1 MLIVRSVTLAAAI
14 LAVSCASSPAP
25 PPPPSSPATVTSSE
39 LAEFPFSAREIHDSC
54 KVGHALVF
62 KVEGAGKPTTMLT
75 IRFVSTTDD
84 DAGFETTVTDAD
96 GHVIEGP
103 ASDHARWDELRH
115 HASFP
120 RDKTTITDD
129 TITTPAGTFAAR
141 VYTVR
146 RSDDEVSKF
155 YFAKSLPGPP
165 VLFFTDKSGARAS
178 TSTLQAVGDS
188 PANTAPIALDALD
201 AMAAEM
207 PEVAALSKMRA
218 SYSPS
223 FSSDGK
229 RVFFLSNRSG
239 VPELWS
245 VATSGGEATAITH
258 SDDPVTDFAV
268 SPDGKTLAVAIAPGG
283 GLNGQVWLMQ
293 SDGSG
298 AKRITA
304 GGKENNFLH
313 KFSRDGKRLAYGS
326 NARDPRASDGY
337 LYDVAKGEGALAVEG
352 RGLDAIV
359 DMTRDVQR
367 VLVQRLKTRGNEDLT
382 IVDLKRCSRRTTA
395 PATSW
400 GAPSPRTRR
409 ASTSAATSGAT
420 GSRSFASSSA
430 TRGRRLPRCSSRVT
444 TPTSSR

>member
-1 MLIVRSVTLAAAI
+1 MHIVRSVALAAAI
-14 LAVSCASSPAP
+14 LAVSCASSPPTP
-25 PPPPSSPATVTSSE
+25 PPAPPATVTSSE

-62 KVEGAGKPTTMLT
+62 EVEVAGKATTQLT

-84 DAGFETTVTDAD
+84 DAGFETTVSGAD
-96 GHVIEGP
+96 GRVIEGP
-103 ASDHARWDELRH
+103 ASAHARWDELRH

-120 RDKTTITDD
+120 RDKTAITDE
-129 TITTPAGTFAAR
+129 TVTTPAGTFAAR

-165 VLFFTDKSGARAS
+165 VLFFTDKGGARVS
-178 TSTLQAVGDS
+178 TSTLQSVGDS
-188 PANTAPIALDALD
+188 PANTAPVALDAID
-201 AMAAEM
+201 AMATEM
-207 PEVAALSKMRA
+207 PEVAALSRIRA
-218 SYSPS
+218 SYSPA

-245 VATSGGEATAITH
+245 VAASGGEATAITH

-283 GLNGQVWLMQ
+283 GLNGQIWLMQ
-293 SDGSG
+293 TDGSG

-304 GGKENNFLH
+304 SGKDNNFLRAFTH
-313 KFSRDGKRLAYGS
+313 DGKRLAYTS
-326 NARDPRASDGY
+326 NARDPKASDGY
-337 LYDVAKGEGALAVEG
+337 LYDVTKGERTLAVEG

-359 DMTRDVQR
+359 NVTRDAQR
-367 VLVQRLKTRGNEDLT
+367 FLVRRLKARATRT
-382 IVDLKRCSRRTTA
+382 
-395 PATSW
+395 
-400 GAPSPRTRR
+400 
-409 ASTSAATSGAT
+409 
-420 GSRSFASSSA
+420 SRSS
-430 TRGRRLPRCSSRVT
+430 T
-444 TPTSSR
+444 